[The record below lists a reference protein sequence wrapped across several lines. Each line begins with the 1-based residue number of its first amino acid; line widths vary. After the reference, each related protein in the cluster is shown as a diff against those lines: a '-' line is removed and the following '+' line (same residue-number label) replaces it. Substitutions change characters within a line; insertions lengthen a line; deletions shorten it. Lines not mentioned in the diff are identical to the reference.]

1 MAIVSPSNY
10 PHPRGYDILGA
21 HLVSL
26 DVSGTE
32 GTKKFQAETS
42 FEVSESV
49 LLACQR
55 RKELDLRKRPSE
67 SGRVNG
73 EADGSPPSTLHP
85 KLSLLMMVWKDHE
98 NLGLLHGQTKVRRL
112 DSGAREGS
120 QEWFPG
126 IFPDGAEVYFQ
137 SYAIEELDAL
147 GRGRHSSARGTMRK
161 GVFKNVPGDFPCL
174 RLEEND
180 PGIIWGMEYSKCSE
194 PRAGQ
199 VMVSSDQ
206 QRRLAKATR
215 DVPYDLHMN
224 VSGTFNALVAIPR
237 PRVGSQIQYHYHFA
251 NNTMKKSEIALNY
264 SCPFCVQKHPSFEA
278 LKCHLLLCHDLF
290 HYAFHGRGGI
300 GSAVNVTCDPLV
312 HDVEGRLILPEAEV
326 YRVNHINKE
335 FYFYRPRKK
344 KGELPTP
351 TTVKDVERYHYEVAF
366 VRRIE
371 QNRPVNKPVKME
383 LKRRMIRSMN
393 ADEMG
398 ERKRKMQR
406 VQGSRAAS
414 KPVEA
419 PQRSRRGAAE
429 PPARAMRRSR
439 GPPTQKQGQPS
450 QGGHEAGQ
458 VFFHYRSYQPMKEA
472 EAQGGH
478 DSDLEEDLQM
488 MAANDQYLL
497 AEFEDVTQVEKK
509 FMHKWNM
516 FVHDHRIIADSMTF
530 VTMKQFVEHMKDTLV
545 EDMGFRRCMSMHL
558 INFWDRGIFSSREV
572 KLVLQQVDT
581 LGQQV
586 AAQGSQ

>member
-1 MAIVSPSNY
+1 M
-10 PHPRGYDILGA
+10 
-21 HLVSL
+21 SL
-26 DVSGTE
+26 DVSGAE

-55 RKELDLRKRPSE
+55 RKELDLRKRPAE

-112 DSGAREGS
+112 DLGAREGS
-120 QEWFPG
+120 QEW

-194 PRAGQ
+194 PGAGQ

-206 QRRLAKATR
+206 QRRLEKATR

-224 VSGTFNALVAIPR
+224 VSGAFNALVAIPR

-344 KGELPTP
+344 KGEGPTP

-366 VRRIE
+366 VRRVE

-383 LKRRMIRSMN
+383 LKRRMIRSMD

-406 VQGSRAAS
+406 VQGSRAAR

-450 QGGHEAGQ
+450 QEGHEAGQ

-472 EAQGGH
+472 EAEGGH
-478 DSDLEEDLQM
+478 DSDLEEDLHM